1 MSAPAYA
8 SIVLVASLAAFAAAP
23 AARAGDVAPG
33 QNVNTSD
40 VDRFDP
46 AAAPVSGEVL
56 AERSVPFEAVDRTD
70 PENFFSRGT
79 FTTRVVREAGEPGLT
94 FVYQLDEDAHSGV
107 VDLEPITLTGVGRY
121 STDVYSSALASNNR
135 IFIERSADGDVLEFF
150 YNVQNLTETIVV
162 RTDAPAFADD
172 GTLRARWDM
181 PGSPGDAGSS
191 LTFAVYRPVSE
202 PGVGLLGVAALL
214 PLLGRRRRNR

>member
-23 AARAGDVAPG
+23 AARAGGVAPG

-79 FTTRVVREAGEPGLT
+79 FTTRVVREAGEAGLT
-94 FVYQLDEDAHSGV
+94 FVYRLVEDAHSGV
-107 VDLEPITLTGVGRY
+107 VDLEPITLTGLGMY
-121 STDVYSSALASNNR
+121 STDVYSSTLASSNR
-135 IFIERSADGDVLEFF
+135 IFINRSADGDVLEFL
-150 YNVQNLTETIVV
+150 YNAEHLTETIIV

-181 PGSPGDAGSS
+181 PGSPGDAGGS
-191 LTFAVYRPVSE
+191 LTFAVYRPVPE
-202 PGVGLLGVAALL
+202 PAAGCLLLAASL
-214 PLLGRRRRNR
+214 PLLRRRRR